1 MLQCGNSRCRPDI
14 RGRPEPAPD
23 QGLGL
28 AAQPHR
34 VDSRAMTD
42 TPSSAGMAPREF
54 VAFIAAVMAVNAL
67 GVDLMLP
74 ALADIGRDLM
84 VTEANHRQ
92 WVVTV
97 YMVGFGI
104 GQLVYG
110 PLADRYGRRPVLV
123 ATLAGFI
130 AASVFAAGSASFAAL
145 LGARLLQGL
154 MSASTRVLAVAI
166 VRDRESGRQMART
179 MSVAQ
184 MIFFIVPI
192 MAPTLGQGLLAFGP
206 WRVIF
211 YGLAVFAAVVLAW
224 SSLRLGET
232 LPVARRRPLSLA
244 NLAGSYRLTLTN
256 RYSVGYALAASL
268 TFGGIIAFVSSAQ
281 QIFVEEFGAG
291 RRFTLLFAACA
302 FSMGLASFANSRLVE
317 RLGTRLISQSAV
329 LALIA
334 LSVIHV
340 AIILNGHETLVSFM
354 ILQASSMTCIGLC
367 GSNFGAMAMEP
378 VGHIAGSA
386 SSVQGFIT
394 SIGAV
399 LVGSAIGQSYAGTT
413 LPLAIGYLGIG
424 VAVLALV
431 WVVEKG
437 ELFRPR
443 MAEGA

>member
-1 MLQCGNSRCRPDI
+1 M
-14 RGRPEPAPD
+14 
-23 QGLGL
+23 
-28 AAQPHR
+28 H
-34 VDSRAMTD
+34 
-42 TPSSAGMAPREF
+42 PREF

-74 ALADIGRDLM
+74 ALADIGRDLL
-84 VTEANHRQ
+84 VSQANHRQ

-97 YMVGFGI
+97 YMVGFGA

-110 PLADRYGRRPVLV
+110 PLADRVGRRPVLI
-123 ATLAGFI
+123 ATLIGFI
-130 AASVFAAGSASFAAL
+130 AASVFAASSVTFAAL

-166 VRDRESGRQMART
+166 VRDGASGRQMART
-179 MSVAQ
+179 MSIAQ

-192 MAPTLGQGLLAFGP
+192 LAPTLGQGLLAFGP
-206 WRVIF
+206 WRFIF
-211 YGLAVFAAVVLAW
+211 YALGGFAAFVLAW
-224 SSLRLGET
+224 SLVRLPET
-232 LPVARRRPLSLA
+232 LPVAARRPLSLA
-244 NLAGSYRLTLTN
+244 NLRQSYSLTLTN
-256 RYSVGYALAASL
+256 RYSIGYAIAAAL

-281 QIFVEEFGAG
+281 QIFVDEFGAG
-291 RRFTLLFAACA
+291 RRFTLLFAICA
-302 FSMGLASFANSRLVE
+302 FSMGVASFANSRLVE

-334 LSVIHV
+334 LSIVHLIVIQ
-340 AIILNGHETLVSFM
+340 AGQETLTSYM
-354 ILQASSMTCIGLC
+354 ILQALSMTCIGLC

-378 VGHIAGSA
+378 VGHIAGTA

-413 LPLAIGYLGIG
+413 LPLAIGYLLIG
-424 VAVLALV
+424 LAVLALI

-443 MAEGA
+443 MTA

>member
-1 MLQCGNSRCRPDI
+1 MAWIG
-14 RGRPEPAPD
+14 A
-23 QGLGL
+23 
-28 AAQPHR
+28 
-34 VDSRAMTD
+34 AMTD
-42 TPSSAGMAPREF
+42 HPAPSGMHPREF

-74 ALADIGRDLM
+74 ALADIGRDLL
-84 VTEANHRQ
+84 VSEANHRQ

-97 YMVGFGI
+97 YMVGFGA

-110 PLADRYGRRPVLV
+110 PLADRLGRRPVLI
-123 ATLAGFI
+123 ATLLGFI
-130 AASVFAAGSASFAAL
+130 AASVFAASSVTFAAL

-166 VRDRESGRQMART
+166 VRDGASGRQMART
-179 MSVAQ
+179 MSIAQ

-192 MAPTLGQGLLAFGP
+192 LAPTLGQGLLAFGP
-206 WRVIF
+206 WRFIF
-211 YGLAVFAAVVLAW
+211 YALGGFAAFVLAW
-224 SSLRLGET
+224 SLVRLPET
-232 LPVARRRPLSLA
+232 LPLAARRPLSLA
-244 NLAGSYRLTLTN
+244 NLRQSYSLTLTN
-256 RYSVGYALAASL
+256 RYSIGYAIAAAL

-281 QIFVEEFGAG
+281 QIFVDEFGAG
-291 RRFTLLFAACA
+291 RRFTLLFAICA
-302 FSMGLASFANSRLVE
+302 FSMGVASFANSRLVE
-317 RLGTRLISQSAV
+317 RLGTRLISQAAV

-334 LSVIHV
+334 LSIVHLIVIQ
-340 AIILNGHETLVSFM
+340 AGQETLVSYM
-354 ILQASSMTCIGLC
+354 ILQALSMTCIGLC

-378 VGHIAGSA
+378 VGHIAGTA

-413 LPLAIGYLGIG
+413 LPLAIGYLLIG
-424 VAVLALV
+424 LAVLALI

-443 MAEGA
+443 MAG

>member
-1 MLQCGNSRCRPDI
+1 M
-14 RGRPEPAPD
+14 
-23 QGLGL
+23 
-28 AAQPHR
+28 H
-34 VDSRAMTD
+34 
-42 TPSSAGMAPREF
+42 PREF

-74 ALADIGRDLM
+74 ALADIGRDLL
-84 VTEANHRQ
+84 VSAANHRQ

-97 YMVGFGI
+97 YMVGFGA

-110 PLADRYGRRPVLV
+110 PLADRLGRRPVLI
-123 ATLAGFI
+123 ATLLGFI
-130 AASVFAAGSASFAAL
+130 AASVFAASSVTFAAL

-166 VRDRESGRQMART
+166 VRDGASGRQMART
-179 MSVAQ
+179 MSIAQ

-192 MAPTLGQGLLAFGP
+192 LAPTLGQGLLAFGP
-206 WRVIF
+206 WRFIF
-211 YGLAVFAAVVLAW
+211 YALGGFAALVLAW
-224 SSLRLGET
+224 SLVRLPET
-232 LPVARRRPLSLA
+232 LPVARRLPLSLA
-244 NLAGSYRLTLTN
+244 NLRQSYRLTLTN
-256 RYSVGYALAASL
+256 RYSIGYAIAAAL

-281 QIFVEEFGAG
+281 QIFVDEFGAG
-291 RRFTLLFAACA
+291 RRFTLLFAICA
-302 FSMGLASFANSRLVE
+302 FSMGVASFANSRLVE
-317 RLGTRLISQSAV
+317 RLGTRLISQTAV

-334 LSVIHV
+334 LSVVHLIV
-340 AIILNGHETLVSFM
+340 IQAGQETLTSYM
-354 ILQASSMTCIGLC
+354 ILQALSMTCIGLC

-378 VGHIAGSA
+378 VGHIAGTA

-413 LPLAIGYLGIG
+413 LPLAIGYLLIG
-424 VAVLALV
+424 VAVLALI

-443 MAEGA
+443 MAG